1 MIKSIIRG
9 FGSQLGRTAA
19 NEVINNKRISFGKL
33 IVNLFL
39 GILIGILIIA
49 GLAYW
54 ASTTETYKQSQK
66 EYQSKL
72 EKDSIENSK
81 LKNVEYYKGHIV
93 HIGKNGGK
101 YYLTKS
107 GKKRYI

>member
-9 FGSQLGRTAA
+9 FGGQIGRHAA
-19 NEVINNKRISFGKL
+19 NEVINNKRMSFAQTIGY
-33 IVNLFL
+33 LFL
-39 GILIGILIIA
+39 GVLVGILIIA

-54 ASTTETYKQSQK
+54 ASTGDTYKESQK
-66 EYQSKL
+66 QYQQSL
-72 EKDSIENSK
+72 IKDSVNK
-81 LKNVEYYKGHIV
+81 TEYHNGHIV
-93 HIGKNGGK
+93 YTGKNGGK